1 MKTETSTKTD
11 AELRN
16 DIVAELKWEPSVRA
30 SQVEVATHGGHVTLS
45 GIVESWAERSAAEH
59 AAQRIFGVKDIANE
73 LEVEFSGVGE
83 RSDIDIA
90 EAATH
95 ALMWHVF
102 VPQDRIELAVERG
115 WITMR
120 GEVDWQYQKTAAL
133 EAVRFLW
140 GMKGIID
147 EIAVKPLVSSEDMRE
162 AIVESLERSAM
173 LDASQITVLA
183 HDGSIVLQGGVRS
196 WAEKN
201 EAGRAAWSA
210 PGVIHVQNELH
221 LLYDL

>member
-1 MKTETSTKTD
+1 MKTETSSKTD
-11 AELRN
+11 AELRS
-16 DIVAELKWEPSVRA
+16 DILAELHWEPSVKGV
-30 SQVEVATHGGHVTLS
+30 QVEVAATNGHVTLT
-45 GIVESWAERSAAEH
+45 GTVESWAERSAAEH
-59 AAQRIFGVKDIANE
+59 AAQRIFGVKSVANE
-73 LEVEFSGVGE
+73 LEVEFTGAGE
-83 RSDIDIA
+83 RSDADIA
-90 EAATH
+90 QAAVH

-102 VPQDRIELAVERG
+102 VPQDRIALTVERG
-115 WITMR
+115 WITMQ
-120 GEVDWQYQKTAAL
+120 GDVDWQYQKTAAL

-173 LDASQITVLA
+173 LDASQIAVQA
-183 HDGSIVLQGGVRS
+183 DAGRIVLQGGVRS

-201 EAGRAAWSA
+201 AAGRAAWSA
-210 PGVIHVQNELH
+210 PGVVHVQNDLH